1 MHNMIAVCAVAFL
14 CGLVFQAR
22 AQDGGTVLTMEEA
35 VARALDAAP
44 SLSAGDEAVR
54 AASGALRQARLR
66 PNPTLSLQAEN
77 VVGSG
82 AFSAFD
88 RAEFTLGIDQRIER
102 GGKRGARVGLAE
114 ADRQLARL
122 EAVLTR
128 LDVSFEA
135 RRAYVEAM
143 AVAAVLDTAERRAG
157 IAAELQETVRRRVRS
172 ARDSVAAEQ
181 RVLARA
187 LEAEAD
193 VEQARHALGLAKQNL
208 AALWGGA
215 GDGFAIDRPRFFDV
229 PAADEAAVRDRLDNA
244 PDLLMARHAVDRA
257 AAALTLERARAKQ
270 DPTVGLGLR
279 RLEATNDVAAMVSV
293 SLPLAL
299 FDVNRGNID
308 RAAAERRRA
317 QWQTSDARLRLERA
331 VAAHLATLGA
341 AGAEAAAL
349 RDRILP
355 TALKALDETRA
366 GYGRGAFTY
375 LEVLAAQT
383 ALQDLRAREIAA
395 LQRSH
400 LAKAALDR
408 LLATSDDAVSGEE
421 TSR

>member
-1 MHNMIAVCAVAFL
+1 MHNMIAVCAAAFL

-22 AQDGGTVLTMEEA
+22 AQDGAAVLTMEEA

-44 SLSAGDEAVR
+44 SLSAGNETVR
-54 AASGALRQARLR
+54 AAGGALLQARLR
-66 PNPTLSLQAEN
+66 PNPRLSFQAEN

-82 AFSAFD
+82 AFGAFD

-102 GGKRGARVGLAE
+102 GGKRRARVGLAE
-114 ADRQLARL
+114 ADRALARL
-122 EAVLTR
+122 EATLAR
-128 LDVSFEA
+128 HDVTFET

-143 AVAAVLDTAERRAG
+143 AAAAVLGNAERRAG
-157 IAAELQETVRRRVRS
+157 IAAELQETVRRRVQG

-181 RVLARA
+181 RVAVRA

-193 VEQARHALGLAKQNL
+193 VEQARQALDLAKRSL

-215 GDGFAIDRPRFFDV
+215 GDGFAIDRAGFFDV
-229 PAADEAAVRDRLDNA
+229 PAADEAALRDRLDNA
-244 PDLLMARHAVDRA
+244 PEVLMARHAVDRA
-257 AAALTLERARAKQ
+257 GAALTLERARAKQ

-279 RLEATNDVAAMVSV
+279 RFEATNDVAAMVSV

-299 FDVNRGNID
+299 FDANRGNID

-317 QWQTSDARLRLERA
+317 QWQAGDARLRLERA
-331 VAAHLATLGA
+331 MGIHLATLRA

-355 TALKALDETRA
+355 TAQAALDETRA

-375 LEVLAAQT
+375 LEILAAQT

-421 TSR
+421 TSQ